1 MRVKYLKQRYK
12 VYWFVR
18 RPPKK
23 LHKLLGS
30 ALVQTNLNTSDLA
43 TAFRRRDAIN
53 EQWEA
58 LSKTQSGPDAY
69 KERLTVLTREDDLSN
84 KDRFVNERLTDD
96 LSDAR
101 VESQAQ
107 GQVAI
112 SGFSKADQ
120 AAFWAWR
127 KATKNEAPPE
137 EFQYSIRQALA
148 AIIPHKKGTVTD
160 VHLDKYT
167 LSVDLFL
174 GGAEDRSLASVKRGE
189 VIRWLDTLDKSNSTK
204 STYLSCLKVI
214 FLYAQ
219 DREFIDD
226 QIRNP
231 FTDIDLGKS
240 DKISYKFMEDDMLRE
255 IISKFTLNKHR
266 HDGLIANLGRSTGV
280 RLGELFN
287 SKLET
292 HKGIVCLNVVDAK
305 TPAGIRL
312 VPIPDRLVEAVT
324 QAHPAWVEKGK
335 GSDFSKRFGRAKA
348 EVVNDRALAFHS
360 LRVTFITWAG
370 NTEDRWSEQHVAW
383 LVGHEEGKGDAMT
396 GQLYF
401 KGYNLELMKQ
411 IVESVYAFD
420 PLLSST

>member
-1 MRVKYLKQRYK
+1 MRVKYLKLQWN
-12 VYWFVR
+12 VYWFQR

-23 LHKLLGS
+23 LHGVLGS
-30 ALVQTNLNTSDLA
+30 KVKDINLHTSDLSVA
-43 TAFRRRDAIN
+43 LRRRDAIN

-58 LSKTQSGPDAY
+58 LFKTQNGPDAY
-69 KERLTVLTREDDLSN
+69 KKRLNLITRDDDLSN
-84 KDRFVNERLTDD
+84 PERFVNERLIDD

-101 VESQAQ
+101 VETQAQ
-107 GQVAI
+107 AQVAI
-112 SGFSKADQ
+112 SGFSEADQ

-137 EFQYSIRQALA
+137 EFQYSIRQGLA

-160 VHLDKYT
+160 LHLDKYT

-174 GGAEDRSLASVKRGE
+174 SGTDDRSLESIKKGE

-204 STYLSCLKVI
+204 STYLSCLKGL

-219 DREFIDD
+219 DRELIND

-231 FTDIDLGKS
+231 FQNIDLGKS
-240 DKISYKFMEDDMLRE
+240 DAVHYKFMEDDMLRE
-255 IISKFTLNKHR
+255 IIGRMALNKHP
-266 HDGLIANLGRSTGV
+266 HDGLIANLARSTGV
-280 RLGELFN
+280 RQGELFS
-287 SKLET
+287 SKIET
-292 HKGIVCLNVVDAK
+292 HKGIVCLNVLDAK

-312 VPIPDRLVEAVT
+312 VPIPDRLIKEVT
-324 QAHPAWVEKGK
+324 EAHPSWVAKGK
-335 GSDFSKRFGRAKA
+335 GSDFSKRFGKAKRT
-348 EVVNDRALAFHS
+348 VVDDRALAFHS

-370 NTEDRWSEQHVAW
+370 NTEDRWTEQHVAW

-401 KGYNLELMKQ
+401 KGYNVHLMKQ
-411 IVESVYAFD
+411 IVESVEEFK
-420 PLLSST
+420 P

>member
-1 MRVKYLKQRYK
+1 VRVKYLKQRYK
-12 VYWFVR
+12 VYWFIR

-53 EQWEA
+53 MQWKA
-58 LSKTQSGPDAY
+58 LSKTQNGPDAY
-69 KERLTVLTREDDLSN
+69 TERLSLITREDDLSN

-101 VESQAQ
+101 VETQAQ
-107 GQVAI
+107 AQVAI
-112 SGFSKADQ
+112 SGFSEADQ

-148 AIIPHKKGTVTD
+148 AVIPHKKGTVTD

-174 GGAEDRSLASVKRGE
+174 GGIDDRSLESIKRGE

-204 STYLSCLKVI
+204 STYLSCLKGV

-219 DREFIDD
+219 DREFIND

-231 FTDIDLGKS
+231 FQDIDLGKS
-240 DKISYKFMEDDMLRE
+240 DAVHYKFMEDDMLRE
-255 IISKFTLNKHR
+255 IISKLTLNKHP

-280 RLGELFN
+280 RQGELFN

-312 VPIPDRLVEAVT
+312 VPIPDRLVEEVT

-335 GSDFSKRFGRAKA
+335 GSDFSKRFGKAKRS
-348 EVVNDRALAFHS
+348 VIDDRALTFHS

-411 IVESVYAFD
+411 IVESVCAFD
-420 PLLSST
+420 PLKGL

>member
-1 MRVKYLKQRYK
+1 MRVKYLKLQWN
-12 VYWFVR
+12 VYWFQR

-23 LHKLLGS
+23 LHGVLGS
-30 ALVQTNLNTSDLA
+30 KVKDINLHTSDLSVA
-43 TAFRRRDAIN
+43 LRRRDAIN

-58 LSKTQSGPDAY
+58 LFKTQNGPDAY
-69 KERLTVLTREDDLSN
+69 KERLNLITRDDDLSN
-84 KDRFVNERLTDD
+84 PERFVNEGLIDD

-101 VESQAQ
+101 VETQAQ
-107 GQVAI
+107 AQVAI
-112 SGFSKADQ
+112 SGFSEADQ

-137 EFQYSIRQALA
+137 EFQYSIRQGLA

-160 VHLDKYT
+160 LHLDKYT

-174 GGAEDRSLASVKRGE
+174 GGTDDRSLESIKKGE

-204 STYLSCLKVI
+204 STYLSCLKGL

-219 DREFIDD
+219 DRELIND

-231 FTDIDLGKS
+231 FQNIDLGKS
-240 DKISYKFMEDDMLRE
+240 DAVHYKFMEDDMLRE
-255 IISKFTLNKHR
+255 IIGRMALNKHP
-266 HDGLIANLGRSTGV
+266 HDGLISNLARSTGV
-280 RLGELFN
+280 RQGELFS
-287 SKLET
+287 SKIET
-292 HKGIVCLNVVDAK
+292 HKGIVCLNVLDAK

-312 VPIPDRLVEAVT
+312 VPIPDRLIKEVT
-324 QAHPAWVEKGK
+324 EAHPSWVAKGK
-335 GSDFSKRFGRAKA
+335 GSDFSKRFGKAKRS
-348 EVVNDRALAFHS
+348 VVDDRALAFHS

-370 NTEDRWSEQHVAW
+370 NTEDRWTEQHVAW

-401 KGYNLELMKQ
+401 KGYNVHLMKQ
-411 IVESVYAFD
+411 IVESVEEFK
-420 PLLSST
+420 P

>member
-1 MRVKYLKQRYK
+1 VRVKYLKQRYK
-12 VYWFVR
+12 VYWFIR

-53 EQWEA
+53 MQWKA
-58 LSKTQSGPDAY
+58 LSKTQNGPDAY
-69 KERLTVLTREDDLSN
+69 TERLSLITREDDLSN

-101 VESQAQ
+101 VETQAQ
-107 GQVAI
+107 AQVAI
-112 SGFSKADQ
+112 SGFSEADQ

-148 AIIPHKKGTVTD
+148 AVIPHKKGTVTD

-174 GGAEDRSLASVKRGE
+174 GGIDDRSLESIKRGE

-204 STYLSCLKVI
+204 STYLSCLKGV

-219 DREFIDD
+219 DREFIND

-231 FTDIDLGKS
+231 FQDIDLGKS
-240 DKISYKFMEDDMLRE
+240 DAVHYKFMEDDMLRE
-255 IISKFTLNKHR
+255 IISKLTLNKHP

-280 RLGELFN
+280 RQGELFN

-312 VPIPDRLVEAVT
+312 VPIPDRLVEEVT

-335 GSDFSKRFGRAKA
+335 GSDFSKRFGKAKRS
-348 EVVNDRALAFHS
+348 VIDDRALTFHS

-420 PLLSST
+420 PLKGL

>member
-1 MRVKYLKQRYK
+1 VRVKYLKQRYK
-12 VYWFVR
+12 VYWFIR

-53 EQWEA
+53 MQWKA
-58 LSKTQSGPDAY
+58 LSKTQNGPDAY
-69 KERLTVLTREDDLSN
+69 TERLSLITREDDLSN

-101 VESQAQ
+101 VETQAQ
-107 GQVAI
+107 AQVAI
-112 SGFSKADQ
+112 SGFSEADQ

-148 AIIPHKKGTVTD
+148 AVIPHKKGTVTD

-174 GGAEDRSLASVKRGE
+174 GGIDDRSLESIKRGE

-204 STYLSCLKVI
+204 STYLSCLKGV

-219 DREFIDD
+219 DREFIND

-231 FTDIDLGKS
+231 FQDIDLGKS
-240 DKISYKFMEDDMLRE
+240 DAVHYKFMEDDMLRE
-255 IISKFTLNKHR
+255 IISKLTLNKHP

-280 RLGELFN
+280 RQGELFN

-324 QAHPAWVEKGK
+324 EAHPAWVAKGK
-335 GSDFSKRFGRAKA
+335 GSDFSKRFGKAKRS
-348 EVVNDRALAFHS
+348 VIDDRALTFHS

-420 PLLSST
+420 PLKGL

>member
-12 VYWFVR
+12 VYWFIR

-53 EQWEA
+53 MQWKA
-58 LSKTQSGPDAY
+58 LSKTQNGPDAY
-69 KERLTVLTREDDLSN
+69 TERLSLITREDDLSN

-101 VESQAQ
+101 VETQAQ
-107 GQVAI
+107 AQVAI
-112 SGFSKADQ
+112 SGFSEADQ

-148 AIIPHKKGTVTD
+148 AVIPHKKGTVTD

-174 GGAEDRSLASVKRGE
+174 GGIDDRSLESIKRGE

-204 STYLSCLKVI
+204 STYLSCLKGV

-219 DREFIDD
+219 DREFIND

-231 FTDIDLGKS
+231 FQDIDLGKS
-240 DKISYKFMEDDMLRE
+240 DAVHYKFMEDDMLRE
-255 IISKFTLNKHR
+255 IISKLTLNKHP

-280 RLGELFN
+280 RQGELFN

-312 VPIPDRLVEAVT
+312 VPIPDRLVEEVT

-335 GSDFSKRFGRAKA
+335 GSDFSKRFGKAKRS
-348 EVVNDRALAFHS
+348 VIDDRALTFHS

-411 IVESVYAFD
+411 IVESVCAFD
-420 PLLSST
+420 PLKGL

>member
-84 KDRFVNERLTDD
+84 PDRFVNERLTDD

-107 GQVAI
+107 AQVAI
-112 SGFSKADQ
+112 SGFSEADQ

-137 EFQYSIRQALA
+137 EFQYSIRQGLA
-148 AIIPHKKGTVTD
+148 AIIPHKRGTVTD

-174 GGAEDRSLASVKRGE
+174 GGTDDRPLESVLNDE
-189 VIRWLDTLDKSNSTK
+189 VYRWLDTLDKSNSTK
-204 STYLSCLKVI
+204 STYLSCLKVL
-214 FLYAQ
+214 FLFAQ
-219 DREFIDD
+219 TRGHIN
-226 QIRNP
+226 QQLRNP
-231 FTDIDLGKS
+231 FADIDLGKS

-266 HDGLIANLGRSTGV
+266 HDGLISNLGRSTGV
-280 RLGELFN
+280 RLSELFN

-348 EVVNDRALAFHS
+348 EVVNDRAIAFHS

-396 GQLYF
+396 GKLYF

>member
-1 MRVKYLKQRYK
+1 MRVKYLKLRYK
-12 VYWFVR
+12 VYWFHR

-23 LHKLLGS
+23 LYETLGS
-30 ALVQTNLNTSDLA
+30 KVISTNLRTSDLA
-43 TAFRRRDAIN
+43 TAIRRRDAIN
-53 EQWEA
+53 LKWEA
-58 LSKTQSGPDAY
+58 ATQSELAPDVYNA
-69 KERLTVLTREDDLSN
+69 KLELLKGEDLS
-84 KDRFVNERLTDD
+84 DSLGFVNEQLTDD

-101 VESQAQ
+101 VETQAQ
-107 GQVAI
+107 AQVAI
-112 SGFSKADQ
+112 SGFSEADQ

-127 KATKNEAPPE
+127 KATKNESPPDQ
-137 EFQYSIRQALA
+137 FQYSIRQALA
-148 AIIPHKKGTVTD
+148 AIIPHKEGTITQL
-160 VHLDKYT
+160 HLDKYT
-167 LSVDLFL
+167 LSVDLFV
-174 GGAEDRSLASVKRGE
+174 GVEKDRSLASILNDE
-189 VIRWLDTLDKSNSTK
+189 VYRWLDTIDKSNSTK
-204 STYLSCLKVI
+204 STYLSCLKGI
-214 FLYAQ
+214 FVYAQ
-219 DREFIDD
+219 RRGHIN
-226 QIRNP
+226 QQLRNP
-231 FTDIDLGKS
+231 FQDIDLGKS
-240 DKISYKFMEDDMLRE
+240 DAVHYKFMEDDMLRE
-255 IISKFTLNKHR
+255 IISKLTLNKHP

-280 RLGELFN
+280 RQGELFN

-312 VPIPDRLVEAVT
+312 VPIPDRLVEEVT

-335 GSDFSKRFGRAKA
+335 GSDFSKRFGKAKRS
-348 EVVNDRALAFHS
+348 VIDDRALTFHS

-420 PLLSST
+420 PLKGL

>member
-1 MRVKYLKQRYK
+1 MRVKYLKQRFK
-12 VYWFVR
+12 VYWFIR

-53 EQWEA
+53 RQWEA
-58 LSKTQSGPDAY
+58 LSNTQNGPDAY
-69 KERLTVLTREDDLSN
+69 KERLALLTREG
-84 KDRFVNERLTDD
+84 D
-96 LSDAR
+96 LSDSLGFVNASLTDQLSEAA
-101 VESQAQ
+101 VETQDQAQ
-107 GQVAI
+107 VVI

-137 EFQYSIRQALA
+137 QFQYSIRQALA

-174 GGAEDRSLASVKRGE
+174 GGVDDRSLESIKKGE

-204 STYLSCLKVI
+204 STYLSCLKGL

-219 DREFIDD
+219 DRELIND
-226 QIRNP
+226 QMRNP
-231 FTDIDLGKS
+231 FQDIDLGKS
-240 DKISYKFMEDDMLRE
+240 DTVHYKFMEDDMLRE
-255 IISKFTLNKHR
+255 IIGNMTLNKHP

-280 RLGELFN
+280 RQGELFS
-287 SKLET
+287 SKIET
-292 HKGIVCLNVVDAK
+292 HKGIVCLNVLDAK

-324 QAHPAWVEKGK
+324 QAHPAWVAKGT
-335 GSDFSKRFGRAKA
+335 GGAFSKRFGKAKA
-348 EVVNDRALAFHS
+348 KVINDRALCFHS

-370 NTEDRWSEQHVAW
+370 NTEDRWTEQHVAW
-383 LVGHEEGKGDAMT
+383 LVGHEESKGDAMT
-396 GQLYF
+396 GKLYF

-411 IVESVYAFD
+411 IVESVSAFD
-420 PLLSST
+420 PLLGST

>member
-12 VYWFVR
+12 VYWFIR

-23 LHKLLGS
+23 LHKVLGS

-43 TAFRRRDAIN
+43 TACRRRDAIN
-53 EQWEA
+53 MQWEA
-58 LSKTQSGPDAY
+58 LAKTQNGPDVY
-69 KERLTVLTREDDLSN
+69 KERLSLITQEDDLSN
-84 KDRFVNERLTDD
+84 PDRFVNERLIDD

-101 VESQAQ
+101 AETQAEAQ
-107 GQVAI
+107 AAI
-112 SGFSKADQ
+112 GGFSESDQ

-148 AIIPHKKGTVTD
+148 AIIPHKRGTVSD
-160 VHLDKYT
+160 VHLDKHT

-174 GGAEDRSLASVKRGE
+174 GEAKDRSLASIKRGE
-189 VIRWLDTLDKSNSTK
+189 VIRWLDTLTKSNSTK
-204 STYLSCLKVI
+204 STYLSCLKSI

-219 DREFIDD
+219 DRELIND

-231 FTDIDLGKS
+231 FQNIDLGKS
-240 DKISYKFMEDDMLRE
+240 DAVHYKFMEDDMLRE
-255 IISKFTLNKHR
+255 IIGRMALNKHP
-266 HDGLIANLGRSTGV
+266 HDGLISNLARSTGV
-280 RLGELFN
+280 RQGELFS

-292 HKGIVCLNVVDAK
+292 RKGIVCLNVLDAK

-324 QAHPAWVEKGK
+324 EAHPLWVMKGK
-335 GSDFSKRFGRAKA
+335 GSDFSKRFGKAKRS
-348 EVVNDRALAFHS
+348 VVDDRALAFHS

-370 NTEDRWSEQHVAW
+370 NTKERWTEQHVAW

-401 KGYNLELMKQ
+401 KGYNLQLMKQ
-411 IVESVYAFD
+411 IVESVEPFKPED
-420 PLLSST
+420 GGI